1 MNGMLVL
8 VLNWGW
14 EYTILGVAWKYF
26 LLALSS
32 EIIWNSLEERCNG
45 VQDST
50 VVDRYISGACAQIKY
65 MHRTWRGHFFLEREL
80 RSILL
85 DLCSG
90 TYGYVR
96 FDSVIEVL
104 VQSVS

>member
-1 MNGMLVL
+1 M
-8 VLNWGW
+8 
-14 EYTILGVAWKYF
+14 GVAWKYF
-26 LLALSS
+26 LLAFSS
-32 EIIWNSLEERCNG
+32 EIIWNSLEERCNA
-45 VQDST
+45 VQDGT

-90 TYGYVR
+90 TYGCVG
-96 FDSVIEVL
+96 FSSVIRVL
-104 VQSVS
+104 VHNVS